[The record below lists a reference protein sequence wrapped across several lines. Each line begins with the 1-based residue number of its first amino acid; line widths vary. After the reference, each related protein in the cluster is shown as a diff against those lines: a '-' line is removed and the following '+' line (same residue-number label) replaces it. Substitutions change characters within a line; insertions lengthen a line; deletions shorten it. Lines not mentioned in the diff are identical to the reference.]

1 MFSITLT
8 SETAQA
14 IEESR
19 NAAYARPS
27 DFIELDDSKPTEES
41 IKAANALLDTV
52 ISQLGLKNDAHLSR
66 LTDLP
71 PPAISKLRHGKLRI
85 TSEVLMRLYI
95 ATGISMEYL
104 VKARSGQI

>member
-8 SETAQA
+8 PEIAQA

-19 NAAYARPS
+19 SANYARPA
-27 DFIELDDSKPTEES
+27 DFEELDDSKPTEES
-41 IKAANALLDTV
+41 TKAANELLDCV
-52 ISQLGLKNDAHLSR
+52 ITQLGLKNDAHLSR
-66 LTDLP
+66 LTDLA

-95 ATGISMEYL
+95 ATGISMEFL
-104 VKARSGQI
+104 VKARSGKS